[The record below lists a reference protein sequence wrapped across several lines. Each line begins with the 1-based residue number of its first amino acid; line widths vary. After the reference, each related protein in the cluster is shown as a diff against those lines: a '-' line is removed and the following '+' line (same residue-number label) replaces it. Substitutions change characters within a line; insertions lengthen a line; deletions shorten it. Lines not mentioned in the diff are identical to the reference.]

1 MNDMRYSKGQL
12 RGWIDSFLNKRG
24 RTAPTGL
31 PLYSYATTDNE
42 LQVLI
47 SALAVSPEERL
58 SPIYGIYWAAGYCLF
73 VSEKYRRHYD
83 ASWSWQAFDSE
94 LEVSL
99 QPTEH
104 RDLVKRGMDFWDR
117 PIRYRAHGADYLG
130 TLFAEGGLPWTL
142 LQSEGHGFGRAIKA
156 GLKRYHDCKRDGYEL
171 SQVIREYEQY
181 FPKSFQNDEKYQL
194 LARVAETLMLLAE
207 QYGLSEHDDPAG
219 YLNSHYPQ
227 WRDEF
232 PLPLEEENGYSL
244 VNEWL
249 KDAGV
254 RLEERKRAE
263 ELARHYTCEHL
274 IDGDIDFA
282 RLLAE
287 VRLAPSLK
295 LPLNGRKLSTTRIE
309 LALYEGEQMVLKLG
323 AAYGRLEGDVLSVT
337 LPTEVVKCRRQSPEK
352 LLLLVCSCAGERL
365 DTKVIQSSEVDW
377 NQLPAVFVERDGN
390 IQLIGTASV
399 QSQSSE
405 ILLRIP
411 SIMRLDDIEPIAT
424 DRQAGSWFRINQRTV
439 ISDRGS
445 SYVIDPG
452 NSVSAE
458 RIELQGALTPYDTL
472 PISTWLGW
480 PRCLLTNTQGESR
493 HPAAYRIGSQ
503 VIRRGATFPVTGS
516 FSVEVLGD
524 DHQVLAR
531 RKLGILPQD
540 FSVSAMPATSQL
552 PARLLIK
559 SVQALCVQ
567 VKNDSLVADVSN
579 EAGFLSVGLLLRGQ
593 KPEQVLLEVSDP
605 RGNADGVIL
614 RLPYPEEGVQLFE
627 PEGQQFTDSYLTL
640 NRVLGMTM
648 VLTPPPGKIQT
659 FHVLLELPGEGG
671 GVKKQYTYE
680 VKNTSVQI
688 SLFSLYDDMLALL
701 SCSSDQDAVVRCRV
715 ETSRVLKQFYI
726 RRYDAGIRFT
736 NEFRQYFELW
746 DQNSQPLT
754 HHVEGTVVKATQV
767 HTPEAEPIAIEPQ
780 SFNGITTGIFALPD
794 RLQKDGPW
802 LLYPERAASIVFRPM
817 IHVPGVTSPETGELP
832 EIKTLNSAARHYH
845 PQIRPGVFTGVLDA
859 MAGHFLHSSWQ
870 YLNELKQRYL
880 HLPLSVFEAWKHL
893 ARHPAAM
900 ALAVFRLEMDAS
912 FADRLKKELAVIWE
926 AITVEQWKR
935 ALQVYLEGL
944 SQQFG
949 ISEDVVMRG
958 ARTRME
964 LLSTQV
970 PLFKDFSD
978 ELCKKGVNVLIGEN
992 FQQGV
997 RFFLS
1002 QLRARQEDAQW
1013 PVILNEP
1020 LSNWIREQDD
1030 YAWMQDLQMPGY
1042 MRSVVYMPIFAACL
1056 TAGYTSLSELETE
1069 DAALRFGFRVL
1080 SDFDRDGWYEPV
1092 YSATLSGLLHAKGS
1106 HS

>member
-47 SALAVSPEERL
+47 AALAVSPEERL

-94 LEVSL
+94 LEISL

-117 PIRYRAHGADYLG
+117 PIRYHAHGADYLG
-130 TLFAEGGLPWTL
+130 SLFAEGGLPWKL
-142 LQSEGHGFGRAIKA
+142 LQSEGHGFGKAIKA

-207 QYGLSEHDDPAG
+207 QYGLSEHDDPAS

-263 ELARHYTCEHL
+263 EMARHYTCEHL
-274 IDGDIDFA
+274 IDGDIEFA
-282 RLLAE
+282 GLLAE

-352 LLLLVCSCAGERL
+352 PLLLVCSCAGERL

-424 DRQAGSWFRINQRTV
+424 DREAGSWFRINQRTV

-445 SYVIDPG
+445 NYVIDPG
-452 NSVSAE
+452 NSVGAE

-493 HPAAYRIGSQ
+493 FPAAYRIGSQ
-503 VIRRGATFPVTGS
+503 VIRRGANFPVTGS
-516 FSVEVLGD
+516 FSVEVLGE

-540 FSVSAMPATSQL
+540 FSISAMPATSQL

-567 VKNDSLVADVSN
+567 VKNDSLVADVSH

-627 PEGQQFTDSYLTL
+627 SEGQQFTDSYLTL

-648 VLTPPPGKIQT
+648 VLTPPPGKVQT
-659 FHVLLELPGEGG
+659 FHVLLELSGEEGELM
-671 GVKKQYTYE
+671 KQFTYE
-680 VKNTSVQI
+680 VKNTSAQI

-715 ETSRVLKQFYI
+715 ETSQVLKQFYI
-726 RRYDAGIRFT
+726 RRYDAAIRFT

-746 DQNSQPLT
+746 DQNTQPLT
-754 HHVEGTVVKATQV
+754 HHVEGTVVKAMQV
-767 HTPEAEPIAIEPQ
+767 HTPEAEPISIEPQ

-802 LLYPERAASIVFRPM
+802 LLYPEQAASIVFRPM
-817 IHVPGVTSPETGELP
+817 IHVPGLTSPEIGELP

-845 PQIRPGVFTGVLDA
+845 PQIQPDVFAGVLDA
-859 MAGHFLHSSWQ
+859 MADHFLHSSWQ

-912 FADRLKKELAVIWE
+912 FVDRLKQELAVIWE
-926 AITVEQWKR
+926 AITVEQWKA
-935 ALQVYLEGL
+935 ALRVYMHGV

-949 ISEDVVMRG
+949 IPEDIVRNS
-958 ARTRME
+958 ATARME
-964 LLSTQV
+964 LLSVNV
-970 PLFKDFSD
+970 PVFKDLAG
-978 ELCKKGVNVLIGEN
+978 ELCKDDTSGANAIPLQMILQIWLGD
-992 FQQGV
+992 
-997 RFFLS
+997 
-1002 QLRARQEDAQW
+1002 LRTRQEDAQW

-1020 LSNWIREQDD
+1020 LSNWIRQQDD
-1030 YAWMQDLQMPGY
+1030 YAWMKDLQMPGY

-1056 TAGYTSLSELETE
+1056 TAGLTSLYELETD

-1080 SDFDRDGWYEPV
+1080 SDFDRYGWYEPV